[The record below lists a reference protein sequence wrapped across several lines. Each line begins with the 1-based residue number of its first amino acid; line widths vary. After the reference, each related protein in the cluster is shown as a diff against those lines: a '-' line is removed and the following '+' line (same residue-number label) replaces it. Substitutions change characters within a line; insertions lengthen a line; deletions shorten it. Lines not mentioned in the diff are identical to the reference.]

1 MKARLLEACTPQE
14 LDAFYNSTLFRDY
27 ISSTYD
33 YLPLNIEY
41 KKEYCGGEGDYK
53 NTSVIIFEG
62 DEPIVSLISY
72 SIGTLFSFFNEP
84 VTIISSVF
92 ENRDKEA
99 RALSLLFSTLK
110 EIAKKN
116 NYTSILFSNN
126 THLLSTFFSK
136 LTQTDLRFEA
146 YLDLT
151 ESKEI
156 IKSSVRKSYKSLIN
170 WSEKNMI
177 TEVVSHDNPSYEKFM
192 SFRDFHRHVSG
203 RITRSDKTWELQY
216 ESLLNNQAY
225 LMLGYYNNKLASG
238 TLVTHGKK
246 TAYYCVGVY
255 DRELMAADV
264 GLAHNN
270 LLQTMYH
277 AKDIGLKEFNLGNL
291 PLNNTDAKEA
301 NIFYFK
307 TGFTKFMR
315 THTIFT
321 ATF

>member
-1 MKARLLEACTPQE
+1 MKVRLLEACTPQE
-14 LDAFYNSTLFRDY
+14 LDNFYNSVLFKDHV
-27 ISSTYD
+27 SGTFD

-41 KKEYCGGEGDYK
+41 KKEYCSSNEYK
-53 NTSVIIFEG
+53 NTSLIVFEG
-62 DEPIVSLISY
+62 DEPIIALFAY
-72 SIGTLFSFFNEP
+72 STGTTFSFFNEP
-84 VTIISSVF
+84 VDIVSIAF
-92 ENRDKEA
+92 EDRDQEA
-99 RALSLLFSTLK
+99 RALSLLFNTLK
-110 EIAKKN
+110 EFAKKHH
-116 NYTSILFSNN
+116 YTSILFHNN
-126 THLLSTFFSK
+126 NHLLSAFFSK

-170 WSEKNMI
+170 WSEKNLL
-177 TEVVSHDNPSYEKFM
+177 TEVISCDTPDYEKFIN
-192 SFRDFHRHVSG
+192 FRDFHRHVSG
-203 RITRSDKTWELQY
+203 RITRSDRSWNLQY
-216 ESLLNNQAY
+216 ESLLNNEAY
-225 LMLGYYNNKLASG
+225 LVLGYYNDKLASG

-246 TAYYCVGVY
+246 IAYYCVGVY
-255 DRELMAADV
+255 DRELMAADI

-270 LLQTMYH
+270 LLRAIYH
-277 AKDIGLKEFNLGNL
+277 AKEIGLKEFNLGNL